1 MFRGS
6 DEDEDDDNER
16 GLDPKWNW
24 FSMVERLAGGDIL
37 KMEEVFK
44 TTVFEC
50 FNMLSYWKEKEE
62 YIKELEKNRKK

>member
-1 MFRGS
+1 
-6 DEDEDDDNER
+6 
-16 GLDPKWNW
+16 
-24 FSMVERLAGGDIL
+24 MVERLAGGDIL